1 MKTHTTPSSEKN
13 TMNMPL
19 NIDALRDALLIRA
32 GLIANPHSAHPAAEA
47 LSGGNVLG
55 ELAKA
60 CGLPLV
66 QGRDIAPNAI
76 LGKGIATTDF
86 KNTLAGTLRSV
97 TTYKWDSLSKH
108 RALCSTQELA
118 DFKDRTFPSFDV
130 DFPLQEVAELS
141 EYGFNLTLKD
151 GAGLE
156 SRVKSFG
163 TNFNISRETILADDI
178 ELMSAVFANAGASA
192 ARLEAE
198 AVYSLLESN
207 PVLGDGELMFHAD
220 HGNTEA
226 GALDATSMGSAMG
239 KLRTMRT
246 PAGAASNLD
255 AAFLVVSPEL
265 EYRARALL
273 ADANILTIQVV
284 AGAWIATGHWYLMAS
299 PNVAPVIA
307 RLRLKRDPTG
317 VSVEPRRTKPEYDGI
332 GLGVR
337 VYFGVT
343 PVGRVG
349 AVRGGV

>member
-1 MKTHTTPSSEKN
+1 
-13 TMNMPL
+13 MNMPL

-60 CGLPLV
+60 CGLPLA
-66 QGRDIAPNAI
+66 QGRDITPNAI
-76 LGKGIATTDF
+76 LGKGIAATDF

-108 RALCSTQELA
+108 HRAICDTRELA
-118 DFKDRTFPSFDV
+118 DFKDHTFPSFDT

-141 EYGFNLTLKD
+141 EHGFNLALKD
-151 GAGLE
+151 GAGLI

-163 TNFNISRETILADDI
+163 ANFNISRELILSDDI
-178 ELMSAVFANAGASA
+178 ELMSAVFTNVGASA

-198 AVYSLLESN
+198 VVYGVLESN

-220 HGNTEA
+220 HGNTEV
-226 GALDATSMGSAMG
+226 GALDAISLGSAMG
-239 KLRTMRT
+239 KLRTMKT
-246 PAGAASNLD
+246 PAGIASNLD

-265 EYRARALL
+265 EYGARTLL
-273 ADANILTIQVV
+273 ANANILSIQVI
-284 AGAWIATGHWYLMAS
+284 ASAWLAAGHWYLMAS
-299 PNVAPVIA
+299 PNVAPVIT
-307 RLRLKRDPTG
+307 RLRLKQNPTG
-317 VSVEPRRTKPEYDGI
+317 VLVEPRRTKLEYDGI
-332 GLGVR
+332 RLGVR
-337 VYFGVT
+337 VYFDVT

-349 AVRGGV
+349 AVRGGA